1 MREVYVV
8 LEGGWEP
15 WVAAVYDNEAEARKH
30 VAALIKQNEAEA
42 RKHVAALIVDRCS
55 PAYATMEKLPLR
67 KKFAQDG
74 HDDVVIAP

>member
-15 WVAAVYDNEAEARKH
+15 WVAAVYD
-30 VAALIKQNEAEA
+30 NEAEA

-74 HDDVVIAP
+74 HDDVVIPP